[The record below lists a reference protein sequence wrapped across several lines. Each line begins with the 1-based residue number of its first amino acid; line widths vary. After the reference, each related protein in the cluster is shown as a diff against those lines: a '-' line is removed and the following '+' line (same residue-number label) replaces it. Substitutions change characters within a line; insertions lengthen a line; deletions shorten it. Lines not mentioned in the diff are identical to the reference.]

1 MEFRYSKEINPSVY
15 DTEDLGYGIPLRMH
29 KDRAEEIK
37 GTLRAQNDWTNY
49 VDPVDGYHGGLG
61 DPYSFMC
68 VTVPE
73 CLPDRLEVISYA
85 NEFAFLYDDGM
96 ESFDL
101 KKDLG
106 GTAGF
111 LETFG
116 AGALDLKVNVD
127 PKTRPEKRLQAQ
139 LFSEMMAIDP
149 KRAMTSMKAWARFVQ
164 SAARTR
170 SLPFETLDQYIPARA
185 VDAGELIWFGTLT
198 FGMALTIPDE
208 EIDLCMEL
216 ARPAYVALGLVN
228 DLYSWEKEQ
237 NDAIRAG
244 QDYVFN
250 AIWVI
255 IKERSVS
262 EEEAKEICREEIIK
276 AISTYCR
283 SLEETRNDSSLS
295 HDLRTYLEAVLLS
308 YIGNLVWSIYCP
320 RYREF

>member
-1 MEFRYSKEINPSVY
+1 MDFHYSKEIGPNVY
-15 DTEDLGYGIPLRMH
+15 DTDGLGYGIALRMH
-29 KDRAEEIK
+29 KDRAKEIK
-37 GTLRAQNDWTNY
+37 GTLRAQRDWSNY

-61 DPYSFMC
+61 DPYSFMS

-73 CLPDRLEVISYA
+73 CLPNRLEAISYA

-96 ESFDL
+96 ESLDL
-101 KKDLG
+101 KKNSRES
-106 GTAGF
+106 AVGF

-116 AGALDLKVNVD
+116 AGALDFKVDSKV
-127 PKTRPEKRLQAQ
+127 RPEKRLQAQ
-139 LFSEMMAIDP
+139 LLAEMMAIDR
-149 KRAMTSMKAWARFVQ
+149 KRAITSMKAWARFVQ
-164 SAARTR
+164 SAAQTR
-170 SLPFETLDQYIPARA
+170 SLPFETLDEYMPARA
-185 VDAGELIWFGTLT
+185 IDAGELIWFGTLT

-216 ARPAYVALGLVN
+216 ARPAYIALGLVN

-255 IKERSVS
+255 IKERSVG
-262 EEEAKEICREEIIK
+262 EEEAKEICRGEIIK

-283 SLEETRNDSSLS
+283 TLEETRNDSSLS